1 MARRSWF
8 ALTVVVAA
16 TCLAL
21 SAWQF
26 GRRADRRAQNAEAL
40 QGRTLPL
47 VELGS
52 PADTQPRNQRR
63 VRIRGEF
70 DSGREFILRGHLLM
84 GAPGVQVVTPLR
96 LAGSDSAVLVNRGFV
111 PAADGATPDAPVP
124 GEPGEVVI
132 EGIAIPVP
140 DAEAGGQPAGPAG
153 RESWRRLDLEAIR
166 GRLPYPILDVYV
178 LAAPDSGRSGWPRRV
193 PPPSLDEG
201 PHLSYA
207 LQWLGIAGAVLGFG
221 MFFVLGV
228 GRREG
233 PDPGIP
239 APPARP

>member
-1 MARRSWF
+1 MARRFWF
-8 ALTVVVAA
+8 GVTVVVAA
-16 TCLAL
+16 ACLAL
-21 SAWQF
+21 AGWQF
-26 GRRADRRAQNAEAL
+26 GRRAERRAQNEEAMR
-40 QGRTLPL
+40 GRAMPT
-47 VELGS
+47 VVIGS
-52 PADTQPRNQRR
+52 AADTQPRTQRR
-63 VRIRGEF
+63 VRVHGEF
-70 DSGREFILRGHLLM
+70 DGGREIVLRGHLLM

-111 PAADGATPDAPVP
+111 PAADGATPDEPIP

-140 DAEAGGQPAGPAG
+140 DAEAGGQPAGSPG
-153 RESWRRLDLEAIR
+153 RESWRRLDLEALR

-178 LAAPDSGRSGWPRRV
+178 LASPDSGRRGWPRRV
-193 PPPSLDEG
+193 EPPSLDEG

-221 MFFVLGV
+221 VFFILGV

-233 PDPGIP
+233 QDPALAAPP
-239 APPARP
+239 APP